1 MNNTKDQFLEKYLG
15 RCKDVTIIEVL
26 TEIYENHFIEKMKV
40 KEYDNFIELK
50 MPISKL
56 EAIQFNVQ
64 KYEDDF
70 VILLCNKLIPKI
82 NGIITTNHVEIL
94 EKSKSQYPFEVFGWK
109 ALDDEFIDCKK
120 ELRERAIEELTK
132 LYSTEGI
139 KICIFFQPF
148 SENGKNNN
156 GYFRRISFRFI

>member
-1 MNNTKDQFLEKYLG
+1 MNNVKDQFLEKYLG

-26 TEIYENHFIEKMKV
+26 TEIYENHFIEKPKV

-56 EAIQFNVQ
+56 EAIQFDVK
-64 KYEDDF
+64 KYEDDC

-82 NGIITTNHVEIL
+82 NGIVTTNHEEIL

-109 ALDDEFIDCKK
+109 ALDDEFMSSK
-120 ELRERAIEELTK
+120 ESLRNRAIEELEK
-132 LYSTEGI
+132 IYLQQQI
-139 KICIFFQPF
+139 KISIFCVPF
-148 SENGKNNN
+148 SNDEYRNQ
-156 GYFRRISFRFI
+156 GYFKRISFRFI